1 MFSSIVLVRSNGGMV
16 AVARM
21 QLAAGARGLTCAKL
35 GEAEAMLPSGVR
47 EMSIDADSYWAWH
60 GTNPGCW
67 QDKGFRDWF
76 KKKNPETVVKYTPR
90 NTTILVS

>member
-1 MFSSIVLVRSNGGMV
+1 
-16 AVARM
+16 
-21 QLAAGARGLTCAKL
+21 
-35 GEAEAMLPSGVR
+35 
-47 EMSIDADSYWAWH
+47 MSIDADSYWAWH

-76 KKKNPETVVKYTPR
+76 KKKNPESVVKYTPR